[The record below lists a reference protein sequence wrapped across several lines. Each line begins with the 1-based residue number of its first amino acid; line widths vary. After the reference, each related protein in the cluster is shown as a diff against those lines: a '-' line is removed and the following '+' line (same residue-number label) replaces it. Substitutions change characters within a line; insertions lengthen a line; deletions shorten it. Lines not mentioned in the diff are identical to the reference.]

1 MKPVL
6 AGLRRTEILKPKDSS
21 HGRTK
26 VPRSEDEIR
35 RIPKSVRYTNYPLG
49 KRMVSQLLRC

>member
-1 MKPVL
+1 L